1 MQANGSRP
9 RGLTVLVPFCV
20 GIWGSVGQSHPPR
33 PLPDVGTHIWG
44 GSRPQ
49 IQGKGHQGGGGF
61 YPKKS
66 WGGNTASSSAGAM
79 GQEGRP
85 AARPSLQEPKGEGKF
100 QGGFFFFFFWHF
112 PVIYVAAICG
122 SLGDELPRQRQ
133 LRVRVSVR
141 FFGHAAARLLT
152 RLHLGSLPCAERGTG
167 KEQGGLNTRTR
178 EKARP
183 GQGRVGF
190 GFGFGDGDA
199 VRRRSAPRAG
209 CPAGGCSRRRVAGGV
224 SF

>member
-100 QGGFFFFFFWHF
+100 QGGFLFFFFFGIFLLFMSLPFAGHWEMSS
-112 PVIYVAAICG
+112 PDSSSSGCGYQYVFLAT
-122 SLGDELPRQRQ
+122 PQ
-133 LRVRVSVR
+133 RVS
-141 FFGHAAARLLT
+141 
-152 RLHLGSLPCAERGTG
+152 
-167 KEQGGLNTRTR
+167 
-178 EKARP
+178 
-183 GQGRVGF
+183 
-190 GFGFGDGDA
+190 
-199 VRRRSAPRAG
+199 
-209 CPAGGCSRRRVAGGV
+209 
-224 SF
+224 

>member
-1 MQANGSRP
+1 MLARTS
-9 RGLTVLVPFCV
+9 
-20 GIWGSVGQSHPPR
+20 
-33 PLPDVGTHIWG
+33 G
-44 GSRPQ
+44 GAAAPKSK
-49 IQGKGHQGGGGF
+49 GKGTREGGAST
-61 YPKKS
+61 PKR
-66 WGGNTASSSAGAM
+66 AG
-79 GQEGRP
+79 EETPP
-85 AARPSLQEPKGEGKF
+85 AAARAPWGRRGGRLPVRPCRNPKGRENF
-100 QGGFFFFFFWHF
+100 REGFFFFFFWHF

-209 CPAGGCSRRRVAGGV
+209 CPAGGVQSASGRWRRFLLTAAFLLCFIELLQRVQQFLWGEDVRGPY
-224 SF
+224 